1 LSFVDDMR
9 ALASTRLSEELGT
22 LRSEAHERVALL
34 YPSPYATAMSSLG
47 FQTIYREIHQSGRG
61 ADRAFL
67 PEDVAAWR
75 SSRAPLFTYEAE
87 RPVSDY
93 AVVAISVAYELELAG
108 LINALELAGI
118 PPLAEERTNRHPFVL
133 VGGPLTFS
141 NPAPLAPFADAILM
155 GEADETIH
163 TALDVLFAGGADR
176 GETLAALARELPSA
190 FIPALH
196 GEQLPPIAK
205 CADARLP
212 AYAQITTPNTEL
224 RDMFLVET
232 SRGCSRGCRYCVMR
246 RSTNGG
252 MRIVP
257 LETIVARIPKTA
269 KRVGLVGAA
278 VSDHPRIAELVEQLA
293 AEGRGVGLSSLRP
306 DRLDD
311 RLVAALRKGGYRTL
325 TTAGDGASERMRES
339 IQRKTRE
346 RHLLRAAELAREHG
360 MERMKLYMMCG
371 LPGEEDEDLDE
382 LARFSTELSKI
393 IPLALGIGPFV
404 AKRNTPLDGQ
414 PFAGISVVEHRLER
428 LRRGVRGRV
437 DVRATSA
444 RWGWVEHVLAQGG
457 AAEGRAVLEAVHAGG
472 KFADW
477 KRAFKALP
485 TERPRRAL
493 TIVE

>member
-1 LSFVDDMR
+1 LSFLDDMR
-9 ALASTRLSEELGT
+9 ALVGARLADEVGT
-22 LRSEAHERVALL
+22 LHSEAPERIALL
-34 YPSPYATAMSSLG
+34 YPSPYSAGMSSLG
-47 FQTIYREIHQSGRG
+47 FQTIYREIHRSGRG

-67 PEDVAAWR
+67 PDDVAAWR
-75 SSRAPLFTYEAE
+75 GSRVPLFTYEAA

-93 AVVAISVAYELELAG
+93 SVVAISVAYELELAG
-108 LINALELAGI
+108 LVDALTLAGI
-118 PPLAEERTNRHPFVL
+118 PPLAEERSARHPFVL

-141 NPAPLAPFADAILM
+141 NPLPVGPFADAVLM

-163 TALDVLFAGGADR
+163 TALDVIFAAGGNRA
-176 GETLAALARELPSA
+176 ELLAALARAVPSA
-190 FIPALH
+190 WIPTLH
-196 GEQLPPIAK
+196 GDRMPPIAQ
-205 CADARLP
+205 CDDSLLP

-224 RDMFLVET
+224 RDMFLIET
-232 SRGCSRGCRYCVMR
+232 SRGCSRGCHYCVMR

-257 LETIVARIPKTA
+257 FDDIFARIPSTA

-278 VSDHPRIAELVEQLA
+278 VSDHPRIADIVERLA
-293 AEGRGVGLSSLRP
+293 DEGRGVGLSSLRP
-306 DRLDD
+306 DRLNDHF
-311 RLVAALRKGGYRTL
+311 VAALKRGSYRTL
-325 TTAGDGASERMRES
+325 TTADDGPSERMRES

-346 RHLLRAAELAREHG
+346 RHLIKTAELARAHG

-371 LPGEEDEDLDE
+371 LPGEDDTDIDE
-382 LARFSTELSKI
+382 LVRFSTELSKI

-414 PFAGISVVEHRLER
+414 PFAGIRVVEARLDR

-457 AAEGRAVLEAVHAGG
+457 QSEGRAVIDAVRAGG
-472 KFADW
+472 RFADW
-477 KRAFKALP
+477 KRAFESLP
-485 TERPRRAL
+485 AERPRRAL
-493 TIVE
+493 AIVG